1 MADPAAWL
9 KRGRFLD
16 DAWRVNQKVAGR
28 RDPYVD
34 LLRALSLL
42 VVVVWHWVFS
52 VIVWRADG
60 PHASNPIGTTR
71 GLWVLTWVLQVM
83 PLFFWVGGFVHRTTW
98 ESVTAA
104 GGGYAAFLRR
114 RLGRLLGPTAVCLAV
129 VLVLRVATAVLIPE
143 VEWVAR
149 GLVLMV
155 SPLWFL
161 AVYVMM
167 VVLVPWSIRAHR
179 AGGEVVLVILTGAAC
194 LVDVARFRY
203 HLEGIE
209 LANLVI
215 VWGLAHQFGYFY
227 DRLAAA
233 PRRVAWCLFLGGLF
247 ALIGL
252 TNMGLY
258 PRSMVGVPGEA
269 ISNMGPP
276 TLCIVALAVLQIGL
290 ALLVRPA
297 ALRWLERDRPRRFVA
312 WAGANAMTIFLWH
325 LTGYAL
331 AYGLLRLVGWHA
343 PQATTTG
350 WWLQRPLW
358 ALAPA
363 LATLPLVTLFRR
375 FDRRTLQAARPE

>member
-1 MADPAAWL
+1 MLYVVD
-9 KRGRFLD
+9 
-16 DAWRVNQKVAGR
+16 QKVTAR

-98 ESVTAA
+98 ESVEAA
-104 GGGYAAFLRR
+104 GGGYATFLSR
-114 RLGRLLGPTAVCLAV
+114 RLRRLLGPAAVCLAA
-129 VLVLRVATAVLIPE
+129 VLVLRVGTAVLLPD
-143 VEWVAR
+143 VGWVAR

-161 AVYVMM
+161 AVYVVM
-167 VVLVPWSIRAHR
+167 VALVPLSIRAHR
-179 AGGEVVLVILTGAAC
+179 AGGEVVLVLLAGAAC

-203 HLEGIE
+203 HLKGIE

-227 DRLAAA
+227 DRLVAA
-233 PRRVAWCLFLGGLF
+233 PRRLAWCLFLGGLF
-247 ALIGL
+247 ALVGL

-297 ALRWLERDRPRRFVA
+297 ALRWMERDGPRRFVS

-331 AYGLLRLVGWHA
+331 AYGLLRLAGWHA
-343 PQATTTG
+343 PQTTTTA

-363 LATLPLVTLFRR
+363 LATLPLVALFRR
-375 FDRRTLQAARPE
+375 FDGPAARAVP